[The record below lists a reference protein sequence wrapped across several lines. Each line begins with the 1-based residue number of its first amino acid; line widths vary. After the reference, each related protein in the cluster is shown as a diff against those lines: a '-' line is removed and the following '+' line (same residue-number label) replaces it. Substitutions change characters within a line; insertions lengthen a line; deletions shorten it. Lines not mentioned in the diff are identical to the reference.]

1 MFSMCSELTGYARI
15 PGTIVLGYH
24 NLCSPGGANLVDFE
38 CSNSSI
44 FAFKETDCDKLH
56 QRKVGCRE
64 RGQFSFNLERQNPD
78 TLESCHHQSFHR
90 MRRRSDYFADL
101 QPVIMAIIVLVT

>member
-1 MFSMCSELTGYARI
+1 MVKGRISISIFLESSYYCS
-15 PGTIVLGYH
+15 
-24 NLCSPGGANLVDFE
+24 NLEIGEWCGGANLVNFE
-38 CSNSSI
+38 CSISSI

-56 QRKVGCRE
+56 QRKVDCRE